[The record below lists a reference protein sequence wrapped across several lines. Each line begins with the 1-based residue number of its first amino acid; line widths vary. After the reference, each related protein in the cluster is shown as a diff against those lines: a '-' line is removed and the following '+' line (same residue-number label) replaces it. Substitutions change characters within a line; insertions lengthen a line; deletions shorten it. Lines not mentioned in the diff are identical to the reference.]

1 MINNNYAVSSV
12 LTLNGSVMLQQR
24 QESNLLVK
32 DWWLQVDWIDFF
44 FLIWCP
50 TVNSCGNSKV
60 TAQVAW
66 WKASNSDL
74 NSQSQTDC
82 RQNN

>member
-12 LTLNGSVMLQQR
+12 LILNGSVMLQQR
-24 QESNLLVK
+24 QDSNLLAK
-32 DWWLQVDWIDFF
+32 DWWLHVDWIDFF

-60 TAQVAW
+60 TAQVGW

-82 RQNN
+82 R

>member
-1 MINNNYAVSSV
+1 
-12 LTLNGSVMLQQR
+12 MLQQR

-44 FLIWCP
+44 FFLIWCP

-66 WKASNSDL
+66 RKASNSDL